1 MSRIGDPGVN
11 TLNWGALMESFEKKS
26 FFLYRWIDGTSTAGG
41 VAAAVCLV
49 GVTCI
54 VVLEVVLRYLFNA
67 PTVWVGEVSIYLC
80 MGVGF
85 FSLAFGLKNDSHFS
99 ITLLTDRLTPVNRI
113 RLRIFTD
120 MVGALYSATFVY
132 KGIELAWFAYEI
144 GDVSSGMM
152 ETPLWI
158 PWSFV
163 PIGGALLTLQFI
175 NKLAR
180 DFKGLRQRSAI
191 SQG

>member
-1 MSRIGDPGVN
+1 MS
-11 TLNWGALMESFEKKS
+11 SSEKNA
-26 FFLYRWIDGTSTAGG
+26 FFLFRWIDAASTAGG

-49 GVTCI
+49 CVTCI

-80 MGVGF
+80 MGIGF

-99 ITLLTDRLTPVNRI
+99 ITLLTDRLTAKN
-113 RLRIFTD
+113 RLRLKLVTD
-120 MVGALYSATFVY
+120 LVGALYSTTFIY

-163 PIGGALLTLQFI
+163 PMGGLLLTLQFI

-180 DFKGLRQRSAI
+180 DFTALRQM
-191 SQG
+191 